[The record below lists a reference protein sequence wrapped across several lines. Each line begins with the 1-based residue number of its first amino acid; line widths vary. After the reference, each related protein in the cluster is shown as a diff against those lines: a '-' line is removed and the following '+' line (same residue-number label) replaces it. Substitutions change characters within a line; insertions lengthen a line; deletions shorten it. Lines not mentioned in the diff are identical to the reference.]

1 MELNLLSSE
10 EHFEP
15 SFWEDNAGQTQS
27 LLSWAEPLAKDDTG
41 EYLLNRSF
49 DKGP

>member
-10 EHFEP
+10 EHLKP
-15 SFWEDNAGQTQS
+15 SFCKDNAGQTQP
-27 LLSWAEPLAKDDTG
+27 LLPWAEPLAEDDTG
-41 EYLLNRSF
+41 EYLLNTSF